1 MVPNTNNSLFIGKE
15 HLSIDGRDIKH
26 MALIKTFGRFGPN
39 KTQDDPMTFIGMDL
53 ETNHITGELKLLGFW
68 EDEAYKYYTNHF
80 ISVLYKYVR
89 KSIYDDK
96 RIVWWNRLDPF
107 IIFKQFLLQQEKTA
121 QIERSM
127 KMYGKIGGHWDKKE
141 GKWTVKPVVS
151 VIIND
156 THEFGIMNAIRS
168 SIQFYIKDG
177 EEVKTTW
184 AYDVAGM
191 YMSGLEKEAGSRFPW
206 YSKVDKSAHLV
217 DWVKFDIDGN
227 YAENIVLKSNM
238 FDARAVHDLAH
249 ETLNQFYKAF
259 KHYPKNLISQGSL
272 ARSALVSQL
281 KNMDLDPNEY
291 GKRIGLKHH
300 LDPIV
305 EQLGPKK
312 AKDFFALITEAYSA
326 GYIEAIRFGS
336 AKKGAYADI
345 ASAYPAVI
353 VNLYD
358 LEGATYTSGKGTPKK
373 AEKGYTFIRG
383 QITVPKDNNFNPITI
398 KHPVHTST
406 NIRASG
412 TYIASY
418 TIEERE
424 FMIAQGAT
432 FENESWV
439 MIETN
444 GELSPLA
451 KVAKEFI
458 DLRKRLLAEK
468 DSAQY
473 MAKIAS
479 NSLYGILFECVN
491 TYEEETVKRKLEEE
505 VKDTFYQDIL
515 KDYRKKI
522 DFTGIERELKKYFDN
537 EYHKIRSMWHGKTGI
552 SPDVVKGELEEAG
565 VYIDYDHP
573 ADILYEINRLYR
585 LNKKFKTIKEY
596 EEEVVFKAGYR
607 AGEFFNPIFATY
619 ITAQTRIKLAS
630 ASVAIEDNG
639 GKVIALMTDS
649 ITWEGKPEQLPQ
661 EYWMEEKTLGY
672 FEKPEVVTDIISL
685 GAGRYEF
692 TDDTGRKTTKRRGI
706 DSISD
711 FNWKD
716 LLDKAVS
723 NQVHMKTRLLVSVG
737 LILGNHEFNYKDL
750 GRVVETEREVDLVV
764 GLTKRPLVKDLNFN
778 ELRNKLVDTESFM
791 IHKYML
797 GENDMTLPN
806 LRSEMSKRPY
816 KLMKEQRRDNSRK
829 TSLSHYRANKLKINE
844 KRRYKYAQ
852 KKASQS

>member
-1 MVPNTNNSLFIGKE
+1 MIVMQEHLFTWESEVPNTENSLFIGKQ

-26 MALIKTFGRFGPN
+26 MALIKNFGRFGPN
-39 KTQDDPMTFIGMDL
+39 KTQDDSMEFIGMDL

-68 EDEAYKYYTNHF
+68 EDNQYKYYLDHF
-80 ISVLYKYVR
+80 VSVLYKYVR
-89 KSIYDDK
+89 KSIYDNK

-107 IIFKQFLLQQEKTA
+107 IIFKQFLLAQEKTA

-127 KMYGKIGGHWDKKE
+127 KMYGKIGGRWDKKE
-141 GKWTVKPVVS
+141 GEWIVKPVVN

-156 THEFGIMNAIRS
+156 HLEFGIMTAIRS

-177 EEVKTTW
+177 DEVKTTW

-191 YMSGLEKEAGSRFPW
+191 YMSGIEKEAGSRFEW

-217 DWVKFDIDGN
+217 DWVKFDIDGH

-238 FDARAVHDLAH
+238 LDARAVHDLAH
-249 ETLNQFYKAF
+249 ETLNQFFKAF

-291 GKRIGLKHH
+291 GKRIGIKHH

-336 AKKGAYADI
+336 AEKGAYADI

-353 VNLYD
+353 VKLYD
-358 LEGATYTSGKGTPKK
+358 LEGATYTSGKGTPKRAK
-373 AEKGYTFIRG
+373 KGYTFVRG
-383 QITVPKDNNFNPITI
+383 QITVPKDNTFNPITI
-398 KHPVHTST
+398 KHPVHNST

-418 TIEERE
+418 TIEERD
-424 FMIAQGAT
+424 FMLDQGAT

-439 MIETN
+439 MIETT

-458 DLRKRLLAEK
+458 DLRKRLLAEG

-491 TYEEETVKRKLEEE
+491 TFEEETVTKTDTE
-505 VKDTFYQDIL
+505 VIEDSFYQDIL
-515 KDYRKKI
+515 KDYRNKI
-522 DFTGIERELKKYFDN
+522 DFTGLERELKRYFDTD
-537 EYHKIRSMWHGKTGI
+537 YWKIRSMWHGKTGL
-552 SPDVVKGELEEAG
+552 SSDVVKGELEERG
-565 VYIDYDHP
+565 IYIDADNP
-573 ADILYEINRLYR
+573 VDILYEINKLYR
-585 LNKKFKTIKEY
+585 TKKRYKESKAY
-596 EEEVVFKAGYR
+596 EVENVFKAGYR

-630 ASVAIEDNG
+630 ASVAIEQNG

-649 ITWEGKPEQLPQ
+649 ITWEGVPEQLPNNF
-661 EYWMEEKTLGY
+661 WKEEKTLGY

-685 GAGRYEF
+685 GAGSYEF
-692 TDDTGRKTTKRRGI
+692 TDDKGRQTTKRRGI
-706 DSISD
+706 DSISS
-711 FNWKD
+711 FTWKD
-716 LLDKAVS
+716 LLHNATS
-723 NQVHMKTRLLVSVG
+723 NQVQMKTRVLVSVG
-737 LILGNHEFNYKDL
+737 LVLGNYEFTFKDL
-750 GRVVETEREVDLVV
+750 GRVVETVRDVDLVV
-764 GLTKRPLVKDLNFN
+764 GLTKRPLVKDLNLN
-778 ELRNKLVDTESFM
+778 
-791 IHKYML
+791 
-797 GENDMTLPN
+797 
-806 LRSEMSKRPY
+806 
-816 KLMKEQRRDNSRK
+816 
-829 TSLSHYRANKLKINE
+829 
-844 KRRYKYAQ
+844 
-852 KKASQS
+852 